1 MSVVFTSAKIAFHAK
16 DEFFKIINTNSI
28 DVVDR
33 IWKQSNCFF
42 VVSITAC
49 VIGFILIVI
58 SVILI
63 SIKGGGVI
71 NFLVVLAGI
80 ISEIT
85 AAGFLVVYNRSIE
98 QMNLPY
104 KLAIKRKQYSLLKT
118 AVEELEE
125 NKEEVLLKIIENIL
139 KDYEE
144 EAEWFNSKE
153 L

>member
-1 MSVVFTSAKIAFHAK
+1 M
-16 DEFFKIINTNSI
+16 
-28 DVVDR
+28 
-33 IWKQSNCFF
+33 
-42 VVSITAC
+42 
-49 VIGFILIVI
+49 I

-71 NFLVVLAGI
+71 NFLLVLAGI

-118 AVEELEE
+118 AVEKLEE

-144 EAEWFNSKE
+144 EAEWLNSKE